1 MCLLFTHIHAKC
13 TSLSHQKK
21 PNVNLML
28 FILSFFCTLE
38 SQLTDLMYHLLASQF
53 VGVHAVL
60 MAPCAS
66 PLIYLFFTPHPF
78 PLCLVTTSPHPPSQ
92 VPYNLTTY
100 FWISLRCVPPLLLTF
115 FSNGAPLV
123 GPNHL
128 FMSIII
134 FPSFSTF
141 HSFMHTFSS
150 HRLKVHFWVFLKSPP
165 LSSPSYTFPFFLP
178 HIFIY

>member
-1 MCLLFTHIHAKC
+1 MFLLFTHIYAKC

-115 FSNGAPLV
+115 FQMVRHWLDPIIFSCQSSFF
-123 GPNHL
+123 HL
-128 FMSIII
+128 FQH
-134 FPSFSTF
+134 FT
-141 HSFMHTFSS
+141 HSCT
-150 HRLKVHFWVFLKSPP
+150 HFQV
-165 LSSPSYTFPFFLP
+165 TD
-178 HIFIY
+178 